1 MTIYESVLDA
11 IGETPL
17 LRLRRLGTGL
27 RPAIYAKL
35 EFQNIGGSVK
45 DRAALSMIRAAER
58 DGLLT
63 PGGTVVEG
71 TSGNTGIG
79 LSLVAAH
86 LGYRAVVFAPAATA
100 AEKIRLLRAYGAE
113 VHLVGDFVPRSHPD
127 HLANRAAAFAAN
139 TPGAWLAQ
147 QYDNPAN
154 PAAHHESNGPE
165 IWRDTA
171 GGVTHLVAS
180 VGTGGTISGT
190 ARFLKAASGGTVQV
204 VAADPDHSTYGGGD
218 GAAKYVEGAGHA
230 LHPDTTEDI
239 WPQAF
244 DTALVDHYFRVSD
257 RESILT
263 ARRAAREE
271 GLLIGG
277 TSGTALA
284 AALRLAEELDESH
297 TVVVIIPDS
306 GRNYLSTYFDDGW
319 LTSAGFAEPADASET
334 VRSLLPATAAADQ
347 IPGVHLLAADSSVRQ
362 ASDELV
368 RRGVPADDV
377 VFLALDRGATFG
389 TVHPREA
396 VAAVTQRSLQS
407 VLERDPRSAGE
418 PAARYGIPFTPVGAG
433 TAIADIPTA
442 AGGSAG
448 GSSGQLLA
456 VLVDGRI
463 VAAVPAFPAAV
474 FPVAAAGQV
483 KRAGQVK
490 PPGQVDDA
498 GQVETVGQVEIAGQV
513 DEASASGASWAG
525 EASSV
530 RA

>member
-1 MTIYESVLDA
+1 MTIYESLLEA

-17 LRLRRLGTGL
+17 LRLRRVGAGLG
-27 RPAIYAKL
+27 PAIYAKL
-35 EFQNIGGSVK
+35 EFQNVGGSVK

-58 DGLLT
+58 DGLLL

-113 VHLVGDFVPRSHPD
+113 VHLVGDFVPRSHPG
-127 HLANRAAAFAAN
+127 HLANRAAAFAAA

-154 PAAHHESNGPE
+154 PAAHYGSTGPE
-165 IWRDTA
+165 IWRDTK
-171 GGVTHLVAS
+171 GGVTHFVAS
-180 VGTGGTISGT
+180 VGTGGTLSGT
-190 ARFLKAASGGTVQV
+190 ARFLKEASAGQVQV
-204 VAADPDHSTYGGGD
+204 IAADPEHSTYGGGD

-239 WPQAF
+239 WPEAF
-244 DTALVDHYFRVSD
+244 DTALVDRYVRVGD

-284 AALRLAEELDESH
+284 AALRLAEDLDESH

-306 GRNYLSTYFDDGW
+306 GRNYLSTYFDDAW
-319 LTSAGFAEPADASET
+319 LTSTGFAEPEHPEGT
-334 VRSLLPATAAADQ
+334 VRSLLHAPAG
-347 IPGVHLLAADSSVRQ
+347 GVHLLPADATVSQ
-362 ASDELV
+362 ARDELA
-368 RRGVPADDV
+368 RRGVRANEAA
-377 VFLALDRGATFG
+377 FLALDRGATFG
-389 TVHPREA
+389 TVHPREV
-396 VAAVTQRSLQS
+396 VAAVTARSLQL
-407 VLERDPRSAGE
+407 VLEREPLSAAV
-418 PAARYGIPFTPVGAG
+418 PAARHGIPFTAVGVG
-433 TAIADIPTA
+433 TAVTALPTA
-442 AGGSAG
+442 AGTSAAG
-448 GSSGQLLA
+448 RPAGDAAAGVPAGTLLA

-463 VAAVPAFPAAV
+463 AAAVAAG
-474 FPVAAAGQV
+474 AGQEDAAPASPAG
-483 KRAGQVK
+483 RAAPVS
-490 PPGQVDDA
+490 PA
-498 GQVETVGQVEIAGQV
+498 VG
-513 DEASASGASWAG
+513 
-525 EASSV
+525 ASSV
-530 RA
+530 SA

>member
-1 MTIYESVLDA
+1 MTVHESVLDA
-11 IGETPL
+11 IGDTPL
-17 LRLRRLGTGL
+17 VRLRRLGEGV
-27 RPAIYAKL
+27 RPKIYAKL

-58 DGLLT
+58 EGLLA

-86 LGYRAVVFAPAATA
+86 LGYRAVVFAPASTA
-100 AEKIRLLRAYGAE
+100 AEKIRLPRAYGAE
-113 VHLVGDFVPRSHPD
+113 VHLVADFVPRGHPA
-127 HLANRAAAFAAN
+127 HLASRAAAFAEA

-154 PAAHHESNGPE
+154 PAAHLESTGPE
-165 IWRDTA
+165 IWRDTQ
-171 GGVTHLVAS
+171 GKVTHLVAT

-190 ARFLKAASGGTVQV
+190 GRFLKHASGGTIQV
-204 VAADPDHSTYGGGD
+204 VAADPDHSVYGGGD

-230 LHPDTTEDI
+230 LHPDSAEDI
-239 WPQAF
+239 WPEAF
-244 DTALVDHYFRVSD
+244 DTALVDRYIRVSD

-284 AALRLAEELDESH
+284 AALSLAEELDESH

-319 LTSAGFAEPADASET
+319 LTLAGFAEPDGATGT
-334 VRSLLPATAAADQ
+334 VRSLLSAP
-347 IPGVHLLAADSSVRQ
+347 PSGVHLLPADCTVLQ
-362 ASDELV
+362 ARDELD
-368 RRGVPADDV
+368 RSGITAEEPA
-377 VFLALDRGATFG
+377 FLALDRGATFG

-396 VAAVTQRSLQS
+396 QAVVTRASLQAA
-407 VLERDPRSAGE
+407 LEQDPLAAGD
-418 PAARYGIPFTPVGAG
+418 PASRFGILFRCAGAG
-433 TAIADIPTA
+433 TPVADIVETA
-442 AGGSAG
+442 AGPHPE
-448 GSSGQLLA
+448 LLA

-463 VAAVPAFPAAV
+463 TATVPANFGPDQVAV
-474 FPVAAAGQV
+474 PVAAALVPGTADGGLSRTEGLSRSDVEDQV
-483 KRAGQVK
+483 A
-490 PPGQVDDA
+490 
-498 GQVETVGQVEIAGQV
+498 
-513 DEASASGASWAG
+513 ASSGTDRPASTASGA
-525 EASSV
+525 ASAV
-530 RA
+530 NA